1 MQDDAAAAGSRL
13 YWEDLEVGRVEHF
26 GHYEVT
32 KEEIIEFASTYD
44 PQAMHLDEEAA
55 KHTVAGGLCAS
66 GFHTCAML
74 MRMLCDGF
82 LVESNSMG
90 SPGIETLKWRR
101 PVRPGDVGP
110 PAIVERNQVVPLTYL
125 NGGLAIRTEGR
136 VLDRAAAG
144 EAVRV
149 MNLASRTTVTGV
161 VRADGSVEVH

>member
-74 MRMLCDGF
+74 MRMLCDGY
-82 LVESNSMG
+82 LNASSSLG
-90 SPGIETLKWRR
+90 ATGIEEVRWMK
-101 PVRPGDVGP
+101 PVRPGTVLS
-110 PAIVERNQVVPLTYL
+110 VRYTC
-125 NGGLAIRTEGR
+125 TEKRASASRPGIGIAKALIE
-136 VLDRAAAG
+136 VLDDKGEVVMSWRPVQIFGRRTVEG
-144 EAVRV
+144 EAVS
-149 MNLASRTTVTGV
+149 AS
-161 VRADGSVEVH
+161 